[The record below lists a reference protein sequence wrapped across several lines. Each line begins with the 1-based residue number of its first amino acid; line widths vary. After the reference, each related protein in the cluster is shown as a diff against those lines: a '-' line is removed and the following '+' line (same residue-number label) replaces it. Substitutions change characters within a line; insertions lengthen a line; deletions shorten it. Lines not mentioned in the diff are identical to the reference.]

1 MLVVGVV
8 GDAEILR
15 NKGPPVY
22 TEEERCVFEIG
33 ALCASALTR
42 LAATRSLIM
51 VDSVK
56 WVDEVLKDVP
66 YDVSES
72 FMQTL
77 FEARRARATAV
88 PRSRSTRAPLSRAEA
103 QD

>member
-22 TEEERCVFEIG
+22 TEEERCV
-33 ALCASALTR
+33 AAAAQRSCTPPHAPRPRKR
-42 LAATRSLIM
+42 LLM
-51 VDSVK
+51 VESVK

-72 FMQTL
+72 FMQEL
-77 FEARRARATAV
+77 FEARAAHAH
-88 PRSRSTRAPLSRAEA
+88 PAGADSSR
-103 QD
+103 

>member
-22 TEEERCVFEIG
+22 TEEERCVR
-33 ALCASALTR
+33 A
-42 LAATRSLIM
+42 LAAPHATRAPQPHAPADPRSLIM
-51 VDSVK
+51 VESVK

-77 FEARRARATAV
+77 FDV
-88 PRSRSTRAPLSRAEA
+88 RAPRA
-103 QD
+103 